1 MLLKLVPTGSTR
13 LPRYASCCVNK
24 LERMSVKKKKRTEPS
39 TWKVNLCFPRMDS
52 RAQIRAS
59 FSEKL
64 HQSSA
69 CRLPS
74 FQGNIP
80 RYTWLLLSCVQEL
93 FCPGIV
99 FWIRDGVLFRYS
111 VMEISS
117 NVVRLAHSVTK
128 QNQGETV
135 KLISARAHSKHLLL
149 FFPPQHK
156 HSFKQNDGKQ
166 KQLGSQEFTM
176 ASGESRFQRRCA
188 HDLDARCQDHYY
200 WDQARTTGCTS
211 FSQLKLMLKV

>member
-13 LPRYASCCVNK
+13 LPRYASCYVNK
-24 LERMSVKKKKRTEPS
+24 LERMSVKKKKMTEPS

-99 FWIRDGVLFRYS
+99 FWIGDGVLFRYS

-149 FFPPQHK
+149 FFSPNINTLLSK
-156 HSFKQNDGKQ
+156 M
-166 KQLGSQEFTM
+166 M
-176 ASGESRFQRRCA
+176 ASKSSLVPRSSPWLLESPGSKGAVPMTQMPDVRIITTGTRQGQ
-188 HDLDARCQDHYY
+188 LDAHLS
-200 WDQARTTGCTS
+200 AN
-211 FSQLKLMLKV
+211 